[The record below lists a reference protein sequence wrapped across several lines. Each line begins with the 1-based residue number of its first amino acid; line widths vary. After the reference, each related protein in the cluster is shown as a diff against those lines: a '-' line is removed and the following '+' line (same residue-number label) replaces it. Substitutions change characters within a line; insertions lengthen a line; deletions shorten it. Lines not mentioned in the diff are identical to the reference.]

1 MEKRVIQK
9 VKDHNT
15 ALKHTIVQ
23 NISDLKARYE
33 NGEVINSDD
42 FDSLIRKVYESTNIE
57 FTDSD
62 FTKRSRTKNTV
73 PIEERCS
80 ALRANEDR
88 CTRRRKNGI
97 DFCGTHEKGQPHGV
111 VQDETASGTTY
122 DKKEVWA
129 QDFGGIIYYI
139 DMNNNVYKTEDVM
152 NNELDPTIIARWRL
166 FGSERRIDWGAA

>member
-9 VKDHNT
+9 VKDHIT
-15 ALKHTIVQ
+15 KLKNDIVQ
-23 NISDLKARYE
+23 NISDLKVKHE
-33 NGEVINSDD
+33 EGEAINSDD
-42 FDSLIRKVYESTNIE
+42 MDVLIRKVYESVSIE
-57 FTDSD
+57 FTDTD

-111 VQDETASGTTY
+111 VQEETTSGATF
-122 DKKEVWA
+122 DKKDVWA

-139 DMNNNVYKTEDVM
+139 DMDNNVYKTEDVM
-152 NNELDPTIIARWRL
+152 NNETDPTIIARWRL
-166 FGSERRIDWGAA
+166 FGSDRRIDWGAA